1 LISFSCSIS
10 MEKAS
15 KIIDFDLSCIQKSKR
30 LSPGEKEKRD
40 CIIYLL
46 RETGRFSN
54 QTIGSLMGLTYSSTS
69 KQVS

>member
-1 LISFSCSIS
+1 

-54 QTIGSLMGLTYSSTS
+54 QTMGSLMGLTYSSTS